1 MTEWAKRLRKWH
13 RWLALPML
21 ILVPVSAGLKLSG
34 NGSVMAGI
42 PAWEQIQSLLI
53 LLLAV
58 SGGYLYI
65 FRLVTKRRRTRRRLV
80 ADTTRVG

>member
-1 MTEWAKRLRKWH
+1 MTEWAKRFRKWH
-13 RWLALPML
+13 RWLSVPML
-21 ILVPVSAGLKLSG
+21 VVVPVSAALKLSG

-42 PAWEQIQSLLI
+42 PAWEQVQSLLM

-65 FRLVTKRRRTRRRLV
+65 FRLVNKRRRTRRQPAIGTAR
-80 ADTTRVG
+80 AG